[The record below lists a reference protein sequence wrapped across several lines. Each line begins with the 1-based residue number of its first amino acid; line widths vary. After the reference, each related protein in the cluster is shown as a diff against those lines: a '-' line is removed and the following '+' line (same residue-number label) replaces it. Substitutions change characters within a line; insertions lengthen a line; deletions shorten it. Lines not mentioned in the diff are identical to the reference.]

1 MLSFSVSWA
10 LRCMRYS
17 YFAYYTK
24 PKLSRRLEEKGRLT
38 ERRAEMALKYTGKK
52 IWRGKTR
59 ELYFKDFTLVGRAD
73 FVSDN
78 EVIEVKT
85 RLSSAFLVPNMA
97 QLNLYML
104 MEGKDNGILLSGDG
118 RFLRLERSEFLIR
131 QSLRYFE
138 ALAEHITYFDIPEG
152 DRTFCRN
159 CHFRRFCVD

>member
-1 MLSFSVSWA
+1 
-10 LRCMRYS
+10 MRYS
-17 YFAYYTK
+17 YFSYYTK
-24 PKLSRRLEEKGRLT
+24 PKLSKRLEEKGRLS
-38 ERRAEMALKYTGKK
+38 EKRAKMALKYMGKN
-52 IWRGKTR
+52 IWRGRTR

-85 RLSSAFLVPNMA
+85 RLSPAFLIPNMA

-118 RFLRLERSEFLIR
+118 MFLKLKKSKFLIR
-131 QSLRYFE
+131 QSLKYFE
-138 ALAEHITYFDIPEG
+138 ILAGHITSFDIPEG

-159 CHFRRFCVD
+159 CHFRRFCID